1 MKQPVT
7 ALDIKAT
14 RESGLMG
21 ASPLILVLLASAS
34 AWSLL
39 FATVPPAS
47 QNFPLIDDWAFARGV
62 RELARGQGIHY
73 IHWASMPQL
82 GQWAWALPFV
92 WAFDKLHVALRLSTI
107 VLSWLGLA
115 AFYDLLRQENLG
127 SRTAAFAT
135 AVLGLNPLFFLLE
148 GTFMTDAPAL
158 SFALIALALYGRAIK
173 SGHWHWLLTG
183 TIVATLAV
191 VTRQNMVLVPIAAG
205 LMLMIR
211 QPSLRRDP
219 GWLFAI
225 AVPVAFA
232 VGTEIWFRARPDI
245 KPMSPQIPMPLDALA
260 LLFVMLHFCGL
271 AAVPLL
277 LLHRSRYS
285 WSVFAIAL
293 AVMAAGMMCCMQFG
307 GPPLINR
314 YFPYV
319 GGVVTVYGAYGS
331 TMFGPRPTLLTDG
344 PRALLTVLGC
354 LAGAG
359 LLATIFD
366 RVRAGDQLGL
376 LPLFALLQVPFIL
389 VAPSPY
395 DRYFLVLLPGVLCL
409 AATCIPAPRW
419 RRAAALSAVLS
430 GAAISV
436 ALMHDWLE
444 MNSALW
450 KLGERQLARNIA
462 PWDIEG
468 GFEWDGWHAP
478 DVETNALAV
487 PPKGPRLPM
496 TNGFFRHVSGHYA
509 ISFTAFTVTLCL
521 DVEPYR
527 QWLPPGQGLLF
538 FIEFPQRRESPAQT
552 IGQQEGPIEPG

>member
-1 MKQPVT
+1 MKQPIT

-14 RESGLMG
+14 RESGVMR
-21 ASPLILVLLASAS
+21 AWPLILVLLAPAS
-34 AWSLL
+34 AWALL

-62 RELARGQGIHY
+62 REFAKGQGVHY

-82 GQWAWALPFV
+82 GQWLWAVPFL

-135 AVLGLNPLFFLLE
+135 AVLALNPLFFLLE
-148 GTFMTDAPAL
+148 GTFMTDVPAL

-173 SGHWHWLLTG
+173 SGRWPWLLAG
-183 TIVATLAV
+183 TAVATLAV
-191 VTRQNMVLVPIAAG
+191 VTRQNMVLVPIVAG

-211 QPSLRRDP
+211 QPSLRRAP
-219 GWLFAI
+219 GWLLTI
-225 AVPVAFA
+225 AVPVAIG
-232 VGTEIWFRARPDI
+232 VGTEVWFRARPDI
-245 KPMSPQIPMPLDALA
+245 KPMTPHIPLPTDAVA
-260 LLFVMLHFCGL
+260 LVFVMLHFCGL
-271 AAVPLL
+271 AALPLL
-277 LLHRSRYS
+277 VLHRSRYS

-293 AVMAAGMMCCMQFG
+293 GILGAGMMCCMQFG
-307 GPPLINR
+307 RPPLVNR

-319 GGVVTVYGAYGS
+319 GGVVTVYGADGS
-331 TMFGPRPTLLTDG
+331 TMVGPRQVLVTEG

-359 LLATIFD
+359 FLATLFD
-366 RVRAGDQLGL
+366 RVRADDRLGL
-376 LPLFALLQVPFIL
+376 LPLFALFQVPFIL
-389 VAPSPY
+389 IVPMPY

-409 AATCIPAPRW
+409 TATCGPAPRW
-419 RRAAALSAVLS
+419 RQAAALVLVLPVAAVS
-430 GAAISV
+430 I
-436 ALMHDWLE
+436 ALMHDWLAW
-444 MNSALW
+444 NSALW
-450 KLGERQLARNIA
+450 KLGERQLARSID

-478 DVETNALAV
+478 DVETNGLAV
-487 PPKGPRLPM
+487 PPKGPRL
-496 TNGFFRHVSGHYA
+496 FRHVSGHYA
-509 ISFTAFTVTLCL
+509 ISFTAFAVTLCL

-527 QWLPPGQGLLF
+527 QWLPPGEGLLY
-538 FIEFPQRRESPAQT
+538 FIEFPQRRESISPAGA
-552 IGQQEGPIEPG
+552 IGEHGG